1 MNRGVVSTRVPR
13 GGGRARFSSSVGRG
27 ASRMQVTFAY
37 NYHIKTV
44 FSKLVS

>member
-27 ASRMQVTFAY
+27 PGRMQVFLY
-37 NYHIKTV
+37 IHFESPNFMV
-44 FSKLVS
+44 